1 MENINFIIL
10 RFLAERNDSLNYY
23 QLSRKLKNKRL
34 HSEVK
39 NLERIMEEL
48 LQKGLIVIDNNKIS
62 DSNYYKISNKGTQLI
77 SQMN

>member
-1 MENINFIIL
+1 MESINFIIL

-62 DSNYYKISNKGTQLI
+62 DSNFYKISNKGTQLI